1 MKLSDTISKGH
12 VRAAVWFSL
21 LLWLADGANLWS
33 AEWSTAWRFEQS
45 LTIPQPG
52 LLKIGLPA
60 ETLGAAR
67 AGLEDLRLADPAGR
81 EVPYVIERSEPPTP
95 LRQPARAFTATLTPD
110 STVLLLETGLS
121 VPLEGVELATPAAD
135 LIKAVTVEG
144 SADRNTWERLVEGAP
159 VFRQTGGLAR
169 LRVAL
174 PPAAFG
180 WLRLTVD
187 DRRSAPVPFT
197 GVTLEARPAAD
208 QTETVPAI
216 VAERLESPGETRLRL
231 TLPAAHLPVAAIEL
245 EVSDPVYSRSLRLSA
260 LHVIEGAVRETPL
273 SRGTVYRLAFEAVGA
288 VSNQVLRV
296 EQPVPTR
303 DVILTIDNL
312 DSPPLAVTAVRVQ
325 WRPVHLVF
333 RAPEAGMYR
342 LLSGNPLCGA
352 PRYDVAALGASLR
365 ALPLASILPIAVRT
379 NAAYRAPPTLP
390 TVADTAAPLDTAGWK
405 YRRAILLSQTGV
417 QQLEL
422 DLAVL
427 SHAQVGLADLRLLR
441 QTNQVPYVLETGF
454 AHRSLVPAAQAVPDP
469 KRPQVSRWRI
479 TLPHV
484 RLPLVRLTC
493 ASATPLFE
501 RTLTLSEERADDRG
515 DRHRVVLGSGLWR
528 QTPERAARPLTLEFS
543 TPPETDTLWLET
555 HNGDNPPLQLDRFEA
570 VYLTSRLFFKSD
582 DPEDLWLYYGHSASR
597 AARYDLS
604 LAADQLL
611 AAEKAVATLGPEQ
624 RLHGLTWQEQFGRGR
639 RGGPLIWGVLIG
651 VVVALLLVVKR
662 LVPGTG

>member
-1 MKLSDTISKGH
+1 
-12 VRAAVWFSL
+12 
-21 LLWLADGANLWS
+21 
-33 AEWSTAWRFEQS
+33 
-45 LTIPQPG
+45 
-52 LLKIGLPA
+52 
-60 ETLGAAR
+60 
-67 AGLEDLRLADPAGR
+67 
-81 EVPYVIERSEPPTP
+81 
-95 LRQPARAFTATLTPD
+95 
-110 STVLLLETGLS
+110 
-121 VPLEGVELATPAAD
+121 
-135 LIKAVTVEG
+135 
-144 SADRNTWERLVEGAP
+144 
-159 VFRQTGGLAR
+159 
-169 LRVAL
+169 
-174 PPAAFG
+174 
-180 WLRLTVD
+180 
-187 DRRSAPVPFT
+187 
-197 GVTLEARPAAD
+197 
-208 QTETVPAI
+208 
-216 VAERLESPGETRLRL
+216 
-231 TLPAAHLPVAAIEL
+231 
-245 EVSDPVYSRSLRLSA
+245 
-260 LHVIEGAVRETPL
+260 
-273 SRGTVYRLAFEAVGA
+273 
-288 VSNQVLRV
+288 
-296 EQPVPTR
+296 
-303 DVILTIDNL
+303 
-312 DSPPLAVTAVRVQ
+312 
-325 WRPVHLVF
+325 
-333 RAPEAGMYR
+333 
-342 LLSGNPLCGA
+342 
-352 PRYDVAALGASLR
+352 
-365 ALPLASILPIAVRT
+365 
-379 NAAYRAPPTLP
+379 LP
-390 TVADTAAPLDTAGWK
+390 TVADTAASLDTAGWK